1 MNTRNAMAQ
10 YRSVQS
16 RGAVIDASPTRLIQ
30 LAFEQVLAQL
40 TVARGCMERIN
51 KGRQVRDVVDK
62 GTAISKVNALLG
74 ELAGSL
80 DLERGEE
87 IAKNLLAL
95 YSYMMTRLTVANM
108 NNDALIIDEVSKLVR
123 EIKSGWDE
131 IVAAGVPAAGVPA
144 AGVPAAGGE

>member
-1 MNTRNAMAQ
+1 MNTRNAVAQ

-30 LAFEQVLAQL
+30 LALEQILTQL
-40 TVARGCMERIN
+40 SVARGCMERIQIR
-51 KGRQVRDVVDK
+51 RQTHDVVDK
-62 GTAISKVNALLG
+62 GTALGKANGLLG
-74 ELAGSL
+74 ELAAAL

-95 YSYMMTRLTVANM
+95 YGYMMTRLTLANL
-108 NNDALIIDEVSKLVR
+108 NNDVQIVDEVSTLVR

-131 IVAAGVPAAGVPA
+131 VVASGA
-144 AGVPAAGGE
+144 